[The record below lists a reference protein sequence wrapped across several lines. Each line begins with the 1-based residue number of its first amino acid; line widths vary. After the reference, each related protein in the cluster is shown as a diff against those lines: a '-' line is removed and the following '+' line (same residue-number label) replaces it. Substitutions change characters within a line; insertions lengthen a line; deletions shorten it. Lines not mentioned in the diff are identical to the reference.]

1 MKQKSFIIFLVCF
14 LSCVF
19 GGLVYEACKDN
30 APSEACFDCTD
41 FVINQFCQSTCNT
54 CVNINGTNKSV
65 SATSILFGQPRSDL
79 KYLIGYNDS
88 QDCFLDMRINDSF
101 IYCNPTNWT
110 EFYLV
115 DVPST
120 ISLPSTDQF
129 QLLSSVSPGSTVYSF
144 FTKIIYVSFG
154 RSLFGQ
160 YSGFPTTNLYT
171 FQVNPSLDLN
181 LINLEILILQNS
193 FDCFNFNSLTVR
205 VYLLV
210 SQDTL
215 FNNVFID
222 LQNMLYDYSKL
233 YLSNEQFLNFN
244 LTSGLNKIDLLNL
257 YSFASKKYFG
267 SVNYIGIIVMPENR
281 LPVDSYCNVYNIN
294 INLNIAFGTVSIAP
308 VLWKLAITFNTNI
321 ELLFNQSIKNHPLTS
336 VFTYK
341 VNLFSNVVVSSLNF
355 SIDNS
360 NNCNVY
366 NNLKM
371 SIYLLV
377 SQGIPVSSIDEVQK
391 LYDYSM
397 LYLSNKPFVD
407 FVLQQGYNRISLVNL
422 FNDAKNNYRGI
433 VNYISIIVIFKN
445 ISQNDVYCEVNQ
457 NNVALVISYGKDI
470 VFQGAVSFQSVNDNK
485 YLRHSNMVIR
495 LDNFLSTDYAGDRSY
510 YIHQKNSSFSI
521 QSAHPAYLLHFIRKY
536 SDNFKIL
543 QNANVPAFTLV
554 VTNLMIK
561 KIESINKYSVNIT
574 ITLPVTVWNSTTYFE
589 IKCNDLNDVNL
600 YLKQL
605 KLVLN
610 PVISY
615 IANISSL
622 QSYTL
627 YKFSAGVKNEFGFYV
642 YGQVFR
648 YQTDEDVPAG
658 YPRNFTFKVV
668 NFTTLF
674 LSWADVE
681 SLMRKGVILNYIYS
695 CNNTENSLSNKVDN
709 STFNLTVYNLNP
721 DTIYHCSVAA
731 CTRVGCGVQ
740 ASVFNI
746 TLAGIPSGPP
756 LNFVVAP
763 FSFSSLLLSW
773 DKVEYSKSNGTI
785 NLYKYSCSNE
795 INTWYTVDKNT
806 FQVIVGNLAFNTTYN
821 CTITACTWVGCG
833 VQSSL
838 FNTTLNGSPEESANI
853 TYIHNINSSSIN
865 VSWNDISF
873 SKWGIHENQL
883 FCLDIENSSQIV
895 KTECVEYVG
904 KHNTIINGLDPYT
917 KYAVLVY
924 CKNKVG
930 VGFKDN
936 NKKKSVFTDELPPLV
951 SPKNISVDSN
961 STNSILLQWKPLDQ
975 NEYYGVLTGYSIIVK
990 AVYSESDFKL
1000 QSKRKRRGLDMQIYN
1015 GSLLLEWETNLS
1027 NPNATFFNITS
1038 LFGNTIYIINISAN
1052 TKYQGKFSS
1061 GVQIKTKEGV
1071 PLVSAVNLQCD
1082 IITDCSISIRWQP
1095 TPPGYLQGILIGYTL
1110 SYQKVDTG
1118 KIQYESLNTEFTS
1131 YNVINLN
1138 AFTNYNIVLIALTK
1152 NGGGKNS
1159 QLTCKTDEAVPIK
1172 APTGL
1177 TATSYYY
1184 PDKTNVSWI
1193 HISQNDWKGRPLGY
1207 TIAYKLLKQGDV
1219 DIPNQPW
1226 VMVNITYTNQPM
1238 HQLENLGLYSQYSLK
1253 IAGYNRKGVGSFSG
1267 VINFVTC
1274 HILNPVVEINYISLP
1289 PFVSSNKSS
1298 QFPPEGIMI
1307 APTEHSLKQCAG
1319 ICSSFSENISFAYTK
1334 VQKTSLEFVKM
1345 SSNKIKLPV
1354 TVPVQVYN
1362 SSYSSTVQLSGFVF
1376 LFIPSNTSVQLAE
1389 NEQIVFKNTA
1399 SSLATLVIYILL
1411 NCLFGVI
1418 LFYCQYQNSQRKS
1431 HCFTLSGIFEEI
1443 YFSIVTITT
1452 VGYGDKI
1459 PLTFCGRVLLI
1470 IWTFMGIVLTSICV
1484 GNIIS
1489 ALTVDVVSSVIDLY
1503 PKYSVIAKLGSPEYL
1518 WANKISSINLIKDK
1532 NFSSHSDVLDG
1543 LKEGQAKYAVFD
1555 QYTIEAYRVVMMQ
1568 FNIKV
1573 AKVFNT
1579 DNSYYGVSLGG
1590 NYSLLQSC
1598 MNGLLKNS
1606 SAMVASAM
1614 YDFKMD
1620 AMQQSNSTHMKLK
1633 KTQIQLFSIQSPI
1646 FRMMLS
1652 GMAYVLLSLLIAGSV
1667 YEILRIKW
1675 IKKPRVAPSLD
1686 KKLAYLQEMK
1696 NLSQEYLIEFH
1707 NMIERLQINT
1717 EILLY
1722 KHAEQRYKLRNKFSK
1737 LYGVNF
1743 KYVTLNDL
1751 GVSLEQIAEF
1761 REEIKRRPKKTCWQ
1775 RFSEYA
1781 VKKLSW
1787 LRIKIFK

>member
-648 YQTDEDVPAG
+648 YQTDEDFPAG

-1267 VINFVTC
+1267 VINFA
-1274 HILNPVVEINYISLP
+1274 ISK
-1289 PFVSSNKSS
+1289 FSKKKS
-1298 QFPPEGIMI
+1298 
-1307 APTEHSLKQCAG
+1307 
-1319 ICSSFSENISFAYTK
+1319 
-1334 VQKTSLEFVKM
+1334 
-1345 SSNKIKLPV
+1345 
-1354 TVPVQVYN
+1354 
-1362 SSYSSTVQLSGFVF
+1362 
-1376 LFIPSNTSVQLAE
+1376 
-1389 NEQIVFKNTA
+1389 
-1399 SSLATLVIYILL
+1399 
-1411 NCLFGVI
+1411 
-1418 LFYCQYQNSQRKS
+1418 LFY
-1431 HCFTLSGIFEEI
+1431 FEC
-1443 YFSIVTITT
+1443 
-1452 VGYGDKI
+1452 YGDKI

>member
-1 MKQKSFIIFLVCF
+1 MKQKSFNIFLVCF

-19 GGLVYEACKDN
+19 GGLIYEACKDN
-30 APSEACFDCTD
+30 VPSQACFNCTD
-41 FVINQFCQSTCNT
+41 PVMNQFCQSTCNT

-65 SATSILFGQPRSDL
+65 SATSIPFGQPKSGL
-79 KYLIGYNDS
+79 KYLIIYNDS
-88 QDCFLDMRINDSF
+88 QNCFLDVRISDYN
-101 IYCNPTNWT
+101 IYCNSTNWT

-120 ISLPSTDQF
+120 ISLPST
-129 QLLSSVSPGSTVYSF
+129 
-144 FTKIIYVSFG
+144 
-154 RSLFGQ
+154 
-160 YSGFPTTNLYT
+160 
-171 FQVNPSLDLN
+171 
-181 LINLEILILQNS
+181 EIL
-193 FDCFNFNSLTVR
+193 
-205 VYLLV
+205 
-210 SQDTL
+210 
-215 FNNVFID
+215 
-222 LQNMLYDYSKL
+222 
-233 YLSNEQFLNFN
+233 
-244 LTSGLNKIDLLNL
+244 
-257 YSFASKKYFG
+257 
-267 SVNYIGIIVMPENR
+267 
-281 LPVDSYCNVYNIN
+281 
-294 INLNIAFGTVSIAP
+294 
-308 VLWKLAITFNTNI
+308 
-321 ELLFNQSIKNHPLTS
+321 
-336 VFTYK
+336 
-341 VNLFSNVVVSSLNF
+341 
-355 SIDNS
+355 
-360 NNCNVY
+360 
-366 NNLKM
+366 
-371 SIYLLV
+371 
-377 SQGIPVSSIDEVQK
+377 
-391 LYDYSM
+391 
-397 LYLSNKPFVD
+397 
-407 FVLQQGYNRISLVNL
+407 
-422 FNDAKNNYRGI
+422 
-433 VNYISIIVIFKN
+433 
-445 ISQNDVYCEVNQ
+445 
-457 NNVALVISYGKDI
+457 
-470 VFQGAVSFQSVNDNK
+470 FQGAVSFQSVKDNK
-485 YLRHSNMVIR
+485 YLRHRSMVIR
-495 LDNFLSTDYAGDRSY
+495 LDNFSPTDYAGDRSY
-510 YIHQKNSSFSI
+510 YIHQKDLSFSI
-521 QSAHPAYLLHFIRKY
+521 QSAHPNYLSHFIGKNGY
-536 SDNFKIL
+536 NFEIL
-543 QNANVPAFTLV
+543 QNALVSDFTLV
-554 VTNLMIK
+554 ATGLMIK

-574 ITLPVTVWNSTTYFE
+574 IILSVPVWNSTADFK
-589 IKCNDLNDVNL
+589 IKCKNPNDVNL
-600 YLKQL
+600 YLKQQNLYL
-605 KLVLN
+605 K
-610 PVISY
+610 PVINY
-615 IANISSL
+615 ITDISSL
-622 QSYTL
+622 QSYTW

-642 YGQVFR
+642 YGQVFSYR
-648 YQTDEDVPAG
+648 TDEDVPAG
-658 YPRNFTFKVV
+658 YPRNFTVKIV

-674 LSWADVE
+674 LSWAEVE
-681 SLMRKGVILNYIYS
+681 SLMRKGIILNYIYS
-695 CNNTENSLSNKVDN
+695 CNNTEDSLSNKVDN
-709 STFNLTVYNLNP
+709 STFNVTVYNLNP

-740 ASVFNI
+740 AFVFNI

-773 DKVEYSKSNGTI
+773 DEVEYFKRNGTI
-785 NLYKYSCSNE
+785 ISYKYSCSNE
-795 INTWYTVDKNT
+795 INTWYDVDKNT
-806 FQVIVGNLAFNTTYN
+806 FQVVVDNLTFNTTYN
-821 CTITACTWVGCG
+821 CTIKACTRIGCG

-838 FNTTLNGSPEESANI
+838 FNTTLNG
-853 TYIHNINSSSIN
+853 Y
-865 VSWNDISF
+865 
-873 SKWGIHENQL
+873 
-883 FCLDIENSSQIV
+883 IENSSQIV

-917 KYAVLVY
+917 NYTVLVY
-924 CKNKVG
+924 CKNKAG

-936 NKKKSVFTDELPPLV
+936 TKKKSVFTDELPPLV

-961 STNSILLQWKPLDQ
+961 TNSILLQWKPLDQ

-990 AVYSESDFKL
+990 AVYSESDFKI

-1015 GSLLLEWETNLS
+1015 GSLLLEWQTNLS
-1027 NPNATFFNITS
+1027 DPNATFFNITS

-1071 PLVSAVNLQCD
+1071 PLLSAVNLQCD
-1082 IITDCSISIRWQP
+1082 IITYCSISIRWQP

-1110 SYQKVDTG
+1110 SYQKVDTEE
-1118 KIQYESLNTEFTS
+1118 IQYESLNAESTS
-1131 YNVINLN
+1131 YNVIKLD

-1152 NGGGKNS
+1152 DGGGKNS
-1159 QLTCKTDEAVPIK
+1159 QLTCKTDDAVPIQP
-1172 APTGL
+1172 PTGL
-1177 TATSYYY
+1177 AATSYYY

-1193 HISQNDWKGRPLGY
+1193 HINQSDWRGRPLGY

-1226 VMVNITYTNQPM
+1226 VMINITYTNLSM
-1238 HQLENLGLYSQYSLK
+1238 YQLQNLQLYSQYSLK
-1253 IAGYNRKGVGSFSG
+1253 IAGYNKKGIGSFSG
-1267 VINFVTC
+1267 VINFDTC
-1274 HILNPVVEINYISLP
+1274 HILNPVVEINYISIP
-1289 PFVSSNKSS
+1289 PFANPNNSS

-1319 ICSSFSENISFAYTK
+1319 ICSSFSENISFVYTK

-1345 SSNKIKLPV
+1345 SSDKIKLPV

-1389 NEQIVFKNTA
+1389 NEKLVFKNTA

-1418 LFYCQYQNSQRKS
+1418 LFYCQYQNSQTKS

-1443 YFSIVTITT
+1443 YFSIITITT

-1459 PLTFCGRVLLI
+1459 PLTFCGRVSLI
-1470 IWTFMGIVLTSICV
+1470 VWTFMGIVLTSICV

-1503 PKYSVIAKLGSPEYL
+1503 PKYTVIAKLGSPEYL

-1532 NFSSHSDVLDG
+1532 NFSSHLDVLDG
-1543 LKEGQAKYAVFD
+1543 LRAGQAKYAVFD

-1614 YDFKMD
+1614 HDFKID
-1620 AMQQSNSTHMKLK
+1620 VMQQTNSTNLKLN
-1633 KTQIQLFSIQSPI
+1633 KTQVQLFSIQSPI
-1646 FRMMLS
+1646 FKMMLS

-1686 KKLAYLQEMK
+1686 KKVAYLQEMK

-1707 NMIERLQINT
+1707 NMVERLQIKT
-1717 EILLY
+1717 DILLY

-1743 KYVTLNDL
+1743 KYVALNDL

-1775 RFSEYA
+1775 RFLEYA